1 MRITLDDS
9 IPAQVLEDLEEEV
22 ISCYYN
28 NPLHRHP
35 GITQIIEL
43 IKRHYKFLN
52 MRNKVSKFVK
62 NCVSCQQNKHS
73 THAKY
78 REAQA
83 MEPLTAP
90 WTNITMDFVTQLP
103 ISKDP
108 VTGYDYDSIFVVVD
122 RFTKYAEMIPFR
134 HSYTAEQLAHVFK
147 DRIIRYYSIPEL
159 IISNRD
165 KLFTSN
171 YWTTLLAAIG
181 TKKKLSTYLRIYC
194 N

>member
-1 MRITLDDS
+1 MRD
-9 IPAQVLEDLEEEV
+9 
-22 ISCYYN
+22 
-28 NPLHRHP
+28 
-35 GITQIIEL
+35 
-43 IKRHYKFLN
+43 
-52 MRNKVSKFVK
+52 KVSKFIK

-78 REAQA
+78 GEAQA
-83 MEPLTAP
+83 MEPPTAP

-108 VTGYDYDSIFVVVD
+108 VTGYTYDTIFVVVD
-122 RFTKYAEMIPFR
+122 RFTKYAEMIAFR

-147 DRIIRYYSIPEL
+147 DRIIRYHGIPES
-159 IISNRD
+159 IISDRD

-181 TKKKLSTYLRIYC
+181 TKKKLSTAYHPQTDGQTEQVNQTIETYLQIYC

>member
-1 MRITLDDS
+1 M
-9 IPAQVLEDLEEEV
+9 
-22 ISCYYN
+22 
-28 NPLHRHP
+28 
-35 GITQIIEL
+35 EL

-52 MRNKVSKFVK
+52 MRDKVSKFIR

-78 REAQA
+78 GEAQA
-83 MEPLTAP
+83 IEPLTAL

-103 ISKDP
+103 VSKEP
-108 VTGYDYDSIFVVVD
+108 VTGYSYDLIFVVVD
-122 RFTKYAEMIPFR
+122 WFTKQAEMIPFR

-147 DRIIRYYSIPEL
+147 DRIIWYHGIPES

-171 YWTTLLAAIG
+171 FWTTFLAAIR
-181 TKKKLSTYLRIYC
+181 TKKKLSTAYHPQTDRQTERVNQTIETYLQIYC

>member
-1 MRITLDDS
+1 MLSQYKFKILYTLGKENSRVDALSQRYNLAGEKTINKFAILRINNNRLLGLLQQLNQTMCITLDNS

-28 NPLHRHP
+28 NPLHRHL
-35 GITQIIEL
+35 GITQTIEL
-43 IKRHYKFLN
+43 IKRYYKFTN
-52 MRNKVSKFVK
+52 IQDKVSKFIK

-83 MEPLTAP
+83 IELLTALQ
-90 WTNITMDFVTQLP
+90 TNITMDFVTQLL

-122 RFTKYAEMIPFR
+122 
-134 HSYTAEQLAHVFK
+134 
-147 DRIIRYYSIPEL
+147 
-159 IISNRD
+159 
-165 KLFTSN
+165 
-171 YWTTLLAAIG
+171 
-181 TKKKLSTYLRIYC
+181 
-194 N
+194 